1 MTNENLELQVH
12 EKAFAVN
19 LMQHL
24 VVPTFVLDY
33 ECRVIVW
40 NRACERLTG
49 VAAAD
54 VMGTSN
60 HWQAF
65 YSEPRLCLA
74 DVLALGRADDLG
86 TLYPFH
92 TEPSDIVHGVRAENW
107 CVMPH
112 VGKRQYLAID
122 AGPIYGVDGQLI
134 AVIETLRDVTEQ
146 KVTQTALER
155 LATLDGLTCIANR
168 RAFDE
173 RLQHEWSRA
182 SRANAPLSL
191 IMADVD
197 YFKRYNDVYG
207 HQGGDEC
214 LRAVSAVLQ
223 RLVFRDS
230 DLAARYG
237 GEEFAVILPSTDL
250 DGAREVAERIRADV
264 EALAL
269 PHAGSEVA
277 SWITMSLGVA
287 TVFPGTDRQPGALV
301 SQADRA
307 LYTAKREGRNRVS
320 TVAATVMEDTIP
332 VLMPS
337 ST

>member
-1 MTNENLELQVH
+1 MTNENLERH
-12 EKAFAVN
+12 AHDRTFAVN

-24 VVPTFVLDY
+24 VVPTFVLDH

-65 YSEPRLCLA
+65 YAEPRLCLA
-74 DVLALGRADDLG
+74 DVLALGRADELD

-92 TEPSDIVHGVRAENW
+92 TEPSDIGHGVRAENW

-122 AGPIYGVDGQLI
+122 AGPIYSADGQLI

-146 KVTQTALER
+146 KVAQTALER
-155 LATLDGLTCIANR
+155 LATLDGLTGIANR
-168 RAFDE
+168 RSFDE
-173 RLQHEWSRA
+173 RLQHEWHRA

-214 LRAVSAVLQ
+214 LRAVSAVFQ
-223 RLVFRDS
+223 RLAFRAS

-237 GEEFAVILPSTDL
+237 GEEFAIILPSTGL
-250 DGAREVAERIRADV
+250 EGAREVAERIRFEV
-264 EALAL
+264 EAAAL
-269 PHAGSEVA
+269 PHEGSDVA
-277 SWITMSLGVA
+277 SWVTLSLGVA
-287 TVFPGTDRQPGALV
+287 TVFPGVDGEPKTLLT
-301 SQADRA
+301 QADQA
-307 LYTAKREGRNRVS
+307 LYAAKKEGRNRVA
-320 TVAATVMEDTIP
+320 TAAVAA
-332 VLMPS
+332 
-337 ST
+337 

>member
-1 MTNENLELQVH
+1 
-12 EKAFAVN
+12 
-19 LMQHL
+19 
-24 VVPTFVLDY
+24 
-33 ECRVIVW
+33 
-40 NRACERLTG
+40 
-49 VAAAD
+49 
-54 VMGTSN
+54 MGTSN

-65 YSEPRLCLA
+65 YDEPRLCLA
-74 DVLALGRADDLG
+74 DVLALGRADELD

-92 TEPSDIVHGVRAENW
+92 TEPSDIGHGVRAENW
-107 CVMPH
+107 CVMPR

-122 AGPIYGVDGQLI
+122 AGPIYAADGQLM

-146 KVTQTALER
+146 KVAQTALER
-155 LATLDGLTCIANR
+155 LATLDGLTGIANR

-214 LRAVSAVLQ
+214 LRAVSAVFQ
-223 RLVFRDS
+223 RLAFRAS

-237 GEEFAVILPSTDL
+237 GEEFAIILPSTDL
-250 DGAREVAERIRADV
+250 EGVREVAERIRTEV
-264 EALAL
+264 EAAAL

-277 SWITMSLGVA
+277 PCVTLSLGVA
-287 TVFPGTDRQPGALV
+287 TVFPGADGEPKTLLT
-301 SQADRA
+301 QADQA
-307 LYTAKREGRNRVS
+307 LYAAKKAGRNRVF
-320 TVAATVMEDTIP
+320 AAAS
-332 VLMPS
+332 VL
-337 ST
+337 

>member
-1 MTNENLELQVH
+1 MTNETVERHAQD
-12 EKAFAVN
+12 KAFAVN

-24 VVPTFVLDY
+24 VVPTFVLDH
-33 ECRVIVW
+33 ECKVIVW

-54 VMGTSN
+54 VMGTAN

-65 YSEPRLCLA
+65 YAEPRLCLA
-74 DVLALGRADDLG
+74 DVLALGRADELD

-92 TEPSDIVHGVRAENW
+92 TEPSDIGHGVRAENW

-122 AGPIYGVDGQLI
+122 AGPIYSADGQLI
-134 AVIETLRDVTEQ
+134 AVVETLRDVTEQ
-146 KVTQTALER
+146 KVAQTALER
-155 LATLDGLTCIANR
+155 LATLDGLTGIANR

-173 RLQHEWSRA
+173 RLLHEWSRA
-182 SRANAPLSL
+182 SRAKAPLSL

-207 HQGGDEC
+207 HQGGDDC
-214 LRAVSAVLQ
+214 LRAVAAVFQ
-223 RLVFRDS
+223 RLVFRAS

-237 GEEFAVILPSTDL
+237 GEEFAVILPSTDQ
-250 DGAREVAERIRADV
+250 DGAREVAERIRAEV
-264 EALAL
+264 AAAVL

-277 SWITMSLGVA
+277 AHVTLSLGVA
-287 TVFPGTDRQPGALV
+287 TVLPGADGHPRSLV
-301 SQADRA
+301 SQADQA
-307 LYTAKREGRNRVS
+307 LYAAKKDGRNRVAV
-320 TVAATVMEDTIP
+320 VAAATEPPDGAATG
-332 VLMPS
+332 S
-337 ST
+337 